1 MPAVS
6 DRKMLKK
13 VRLALVT
20 VFFAAALF
28 SAAAG
33 CAGPQEVNLPIVL
46 LTDYG
51 SEDYRIAQLKGI
63 IYTNNPAA
71 RVIDATHSIP
81 AFDIAAGAFNLDVA
95 AREFPPNVVFIGIIA
110 PYTQPETKYLVLTN
124 SRGQVFVVSDNG
136 LLTHV
141 AKNTGVRT
149 IYQVTDQGLFD
160 KPMKELVAERVEGK
174 VGALIS
180 AGYRL
185 QDLGPAVTGYRT
197 LDIQDP
203 VIAGRRLL
211 GTIVYIDHYGNAIT
225 NIPGKTAGEFG
236 MQPGGWVSVSMPQGE
251 FSARL
256 GMIYSD
262 VPQGKEIVFVVNNL
276 GVVQMSINL
285 GNFAGKYGVKAG
297 SKVEIELMPPPESVL

>member
-1 MPAVS
+1 MQSALNE
-6 DRKMLKK
+6 KMLKK
-13 VRLALVT
+13 ISLALI
-20 VFFAAALF
+20 ALF
-28 SAAAG
+28 STAAFISTATACTG
-33 CAGPQEVNLPIVL
+33 QKDVNLPIVL

-81 AFDIAAGAFNLDVA
+81 AFDIATGAFNLDVA
-95 AREFPPNVVFIGIIA
+95 AKEFPENVVFIGIIA

-124 SRGQVFVVSDNG
+124 NRNQVFVLSDNG

-141 AKNTGVRT
+141 VKNTGARNV
-149 IYQVTDQGLFD
+149 YQVTDQKLFD
-160 KPMKELVAERVEGK
+160 RPIKELVAERVEGK
-174 VGALIS
+174 IGALLAS
-180 AGYRL
+180 GYL
-185 QDLGPAVTGYRT
+185 PQDLGPPVTTYRT

-203 VIAGRRLL
+203 VIAGQRLL

-225 NIPGKTAGEFG
+225 NIPGETASEFG
-236 MQPGGWVSVSMPQGE
+236 MKPGGSVSVIMPQGKIT
-251 FSARL
+251 ARL
-256 GMIYSD
+256 GTIYSD

-285 GNFAGKYGVKAG
+285 GNFAVTYGVRAG
-297 SKVEIELMPPPESVL
+297 TRVEIELMPSP